1 MRPAGQ
7 MRRRRRWW
15 LRVPIAAGLA
25 YGVWC
30 AALFFGQDRLLFRR
44 DLVRPVP
51 PEQMIWASQAVHLEI
66 PLDAGQG
73 VEAWFLPAPEAG
85 LGHPAPVVVFCH
97 GNAELIDHLS
107 WFVHKYHGLGCSV
120 LLPEYRGYGR
130 SGGTPAQEA
139 ITADAARFYDMV
151 LERPDVD
158 RRRMVIHGRS
168 LGGGVA
174 AQLAAR
180 RKPAALILEST
191 FTSVAVMA
199 HQYLA
204 PMWLVRNPYRTDE
217 VLPTLDIP
225 VLVAHGTLDLVIP
238 VAHGRQLS
246 KLAPKATYVEYV
258 CGHDDLP
265 PPQQEAEHWRQIATF
280 LKNAH
285 VLAAGEADVRQDSTG
300 R

>member
-1 MRPAGQ
+1 MT
-7 MRRRRRWW
+7 
-15 LRVPIAAGLA
+15 AGLA
-25 YGVWC
+25 YCLWC
-30 AALFFGQDRLLFRR
+30 AALFFGQERLLFRR

-51 PEQMIWASQAVHLEI
+51 PEQLAWASPAVRLQI

-73 VEAWFLPAPEAG
+73 VEAWFLPAPEASPE
-85 LGHPAPVVVFCH
+85 HPAPAVVFCH

-107 WFVHKYHGLGCSV
+107 WFVRKYHTLGCSV

-130 SGGTPAQEA
+130 SGGTPSQEA
-139 ITADAARFYDMV
+139 ITADAARFYDMM

-158 RRRMVIHGRS
+158 RRRIVIHGRS

-199 HQYLA
+199 RQFLA

-225 VLVAHGTLDLVIP
+225 VLVAHGTLDMVIP
-238 VAHGRQLS
+238 VGHGRQLS
-246 KLAPKATYVEYV
+246 NLAQRATYVEYV

-265 PPQQEAEHWRQIATF
+265 PPGQEQKHWRQIAQ
-280 LKNAH
+280 LLEDAG
-285 VLAAGEADVRQDSTG
+285 VLGDVYKARDH
-300 R
+300 